1 MKNPRA
7 MQENLVKFLGREDL
21 LETGKATYSS
31 ILAWRIAWTMQT
43 MGLQRNTGFLV
54 LEKAEKPEI
63 KLPTSVGL
71 SSNRVSQKH
80 LLLLY

>member
-1 MKNPRA
+1 
-7 MQENLVKFLGREDL
+7 MQETLVKFLGREDL
-21 LETGKATYSS
+21 LETGKATHSS

-54 LEKAEKPEI
+54 SEKAEKPEI

-71 SSNRVSQKH
+71 SGNRVSEKH
-80 LLLLY
+80 LYLLY